1 MSKINCDVNN
11 CSHNKSGV
19 CFSNRVDI
27 GGMTSNSSCN
37 TCCGSFLDKKLYSD
51 LTNNTNCSGSCDC
64 LVCKVTNCSHNENS
78 LCNLSS
84 INVSGSNVNIYTETN
99 CESFESK

>member
-1 MSKINCDVNN
+1 MQKINCDVNN

-27 GGMTSNSSCN
+27 GGAGSSTN
-37 TCCGSFLDKKLYSD
+37 NESCCGSFLDKKHYSD
-51 LTNNTNCSGSCDC
+51 LTNNTNGPNACNSLICT
-64 LVCKVTNCSHNENS
+64 VTNCTHNENS

-84 INVSGSNVNIYTETN
+84 INVSGSGAKLYSETN